1 MAVSNDV
8 IQKLN
13 IPENTPVQQTG
24 AVATAAAPV
33 DVTAQSSNDTVTTGN
48 SQNAQ
53 TSAKRSAEQLYQAIQ
68 ALCTS
73 NGIDFNEVKKMG
85 LLSSVSG
92 KSEEYLLNEAEDA
105 EIKKLVK
112 LIEETI
118 AAMKEDGIELTAE
131 NLEKQARGYRIVTE
145 NGWDSIDSFRN
156 ANNKNSKYSV
166 TGKNN
171 ESVNQRL
178 DRFGIKVNGKKFSEL
193 TTPEERAQGLKQYF
207 KIYFEQKINDG
218 NKPEDIINLQKTD
231 FVKLLFN
238 SNDEERA
245 ILKEAIPYLAGEN
258 RLDGLVALIDSFDT
272 QEARTNCANS
282 MDHKYMESMRVPDEN
297 FHTAASAED
306 IRDMVA
312 YATKYK
318 DAAHITEYHNEAE
331 KARAEFF
338 TEENIA
344 KLEAIKTKV
353 ENDEELT
360 EEEKALLADAEFHTA
375 DAAGEIVG
383 VGNNVVISEDSK
395 NEILETLNTDAYKNP
410 NYREVLNQVNKYIEK
425 HPEYLTMTK
434 EEFINKMN
442 EITNGNFDKVINNS
456 SEPLK
461 APEVKTETPSTTT
474 TKNQPQLTA
483 EDIEAR
489 RANITSMNEQL
500 QSQSSE
506 NNTNHQTNTP
516 SNKKKYSL
524 NVYEKYGEKGIK
536 AYIKAYGEN
545 DFINNAIKNGNKLA
559 QNIAERIYT
568 KKDNASQEQQATNTL
583 SFKVGSTLLNWMS
596 DTAFSNINQMANG
609 ALTKLHDS
617 MQKEKEEEKT
627 RLV

>member
-48 SQNAQ
+48 FQNAQ

-145 NGWDSIDSFRN
+145 NGWDSIASFRRRNN
-156 ANNKNSKYSV
+156 AYNNLTE

-171 ESVNQRL
+171 ESVIQKL
-178 DRFGIKVNGKKFSEL
+178 DRTTRVNGKKFSEL
-193 TTPEERAQGLKQYF
+193 TTPEERAQALKQYF
-207 KIYFEQKINDG
+207 KDFFEQKIKEG
-218 NKPEDIINLQKTD
+218 KKPEDIINLQKTD

-238 SNDEERA
+238 SSDEERA

-383 VGNNVVISEDSK
+383 VENNVVISEDSK

-410 NYREVLNQVNKYIEK
+410 NYREVLNQVNEYIEK
-425 HPEYLTMTK
+425 HPECLTMPK

-456 SEPLK
+456 SESLK
-461 APEVKTETPSTTT
+461 APEVKTETPGTTT

-617 MQKEKEEEKT
+617 MQKEKEEKT
-627 RLV
+627 ELV